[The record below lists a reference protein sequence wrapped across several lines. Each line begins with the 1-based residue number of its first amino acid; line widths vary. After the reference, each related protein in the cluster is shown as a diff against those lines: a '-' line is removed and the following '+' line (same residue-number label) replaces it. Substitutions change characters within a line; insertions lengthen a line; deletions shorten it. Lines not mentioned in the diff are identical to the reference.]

1 MIQQRTGENRRG
13 GRFGGRVE
21 RKPPEFEQKII
32 DIRRVARVVKG
43 GRRFNFRV
51 TLVIGNRK
59 GEVGVGTGKADD
71 TAAAI
76 EKAFRN
82 AKKNLIRVSLT
93 DNGSIPCETEG
104 KFGSSDVYIKPAF
117 GGRGLAAG
125 GSVRSILI
133 AAAAHPR
140 RGHRLCLPGYQALTD
155 TLGCPYRPQDSR
167 QRQGHQPV
175 AVRNCLSHPV

>member
-13 GRFGGRVE
+13 GRFGGRME

-32 DIRRVARVVKG
+32 DIRRVARVAAG

-59 GEVGVGTGKADD
+59 GEVGVGTGKAED

-104 KFGSSDVYIKPAF
+104 KFGASDVYIKPAF
-117 GGRGLAAG
+117 GGRGLVAG
-125 GSVRSILI
+125 GSVRTILDLAGVKNTSAKI
-133 AAAAHPR
+133 ISTSKNKLNNAKATID
-140 RGHRLCLPGYQALTD
+140 AL
-155 TLGCPYRPQDSR
+155 LKIPAKGGPAS
-167 QRQGHQPV
+167 
-175 AVRNCLSHPV
+175 SWKK

>member
-1 MIQQRTGENRRG
+1 MIQQRTGENKRG
-13 GRFGGRVE
+13 GRFGGRAE

-104 KFGSSDVYIKPAF
+104 KFGARDVYIKPAF
-117 GGRGLAAG
+117 GGRGLVAG
-125 GSVRSILI
+125 GSVRTILDLAGVKNTSAKI
-133 AAAAHPR
+133 ISTSKNKLNNAKAAID
-140 RGHRLCLPGYQALTD
+140 ALSK
-155 TLGCPYRPQDSR
+155 LKIKK
-167 QRQGHQPV
+167 
-175 AVRNCLSHPV
+175 

>member
-1 MIQQRTGENRRG
+1 MIQQRIRENKRG
-13 GRFGGRVE
+13 GRFGGRAD

-76 EKAFRN
+76 EKAFRD

-104 KFGSSDVYIKPAF
+104 KFGASDVYIKPAF
-117 GGRGLAAG
+117 GGRGLVAG
-125 GSVRSILI
+125 GSVRTILDLAGVKNI
-133 AAAAHPR
+133 SAKIISTSKNKLNNAKAAID
-140 RGHRLCLPGYQALTD
+140 ALSK
-155 TLGCPYRPQDSR
+155 LKIRK
-167 QRQGHQPV
+167 
-175 AVRNCLSHPV
+175 